1 MLPEIGAGPS
11 FENHKSPGRKF
22 AVIRNPHA
30 DFQNFV
36 SRLHIRSGAS
46 HHLGQVRA
54 PRAEEI
60 NHIGTMCWKGKE
72 CWVVIHKT
80 AYKLRLPI
88 TEEVEK
94 MTPEEKLLALKL
106 TLPTPAAP
114 VANYVSYVTSGNL
127 VFISG
132 QISKINEIE
141 VKGRLGE
148 GLTVEQGQSAARLSA
163 LNLIAQMKLACGGDL
178 SRVKRI
184 VKLGG
189 FVQATTDATQ
199 GDIPKVINGCSDLM
213 VAVFGDDGRHARFA
227 VSAPSLPLDVAVEI
241 DAVVEIQT

>member
-1 MLPEIGAGPS
+1 
-11 FENHKSPGRKF
+11 
-22 AVIRNPHA
+22 
-30 DFQNFV
+30 
-36 SRLHIRSGAS
+36 
-46 HHLGQVRA
+46 
-54 PRAEEI
+54 
-60 NHIGTMCWKGKE
+60 
-72 CWVVIHKT
+72 
-80 AYKLRLPI
+80 
-88 TEEVEK
+88 
-94 MTPEEKLLALKL
+94 MTPEEKLADLGL

-132 QISKINEIE
+132 QISKIGEKE

-148 GLTVEQGQSAARLSA
+148 GMSVEQGQAGAQLSA
-163 LNLIAQMKLACGGDL
+163 LNLIAQMKEACGGDL
-178 SRVKRI
+178 SRVKRV

-199 GDIPKVINGCSDLM
+199 ADIPKVLNGCSDLM
-213 VAVFGDDGRHARFA
+213 VAVFGEAGRHARFA